1 MRSDYD
7 VIIVGAGAAG
17 LAAGARL
24 AQSGKRVA
32 LLEARDRIGG
42 RIFTRHLPGEEGPV
56 CVELGAEFIHG
67 LPSATWSLVGQ
78 AKLSAYELE
87 GSELSFVDGHWA
99 SSVNPTATHVIADM
113 MKWLETRP
121 GCDMSFAEYQ
131 AAVPS
136 DAATDAAAANY
147 VEGFNA
153 ADRHRIGIA
162 ALAVQQRAEDAIETD
177 RLFRVAEGY
186 DAVMEFLAAQ
196 FRAAGGELALGAPVR
211 RIDWQPGRVRIEV
224 ADVGAADPGVAGSGP
239 ADKSLADPG
248 AGVTGA
254 GNTGAGV
261 TGANGKALRARQ
273 ALITVPLGVLQADSI
288 AFAPQPPI
296 LAHAR
301 RLAMGEVMR
310 IVLLFRERFWRDA
323 FAPSIPEDARRK
335 LSHLS
340 FLFTPAEMPATWWT
354 PNPTPTPM
362 LTAWIGGSKA
372 SALRRS
378 IAADGDPLVL
388 PRRCIA
394 TLARVFE
401 RSFADLQSLLVS
413 WHEHDWSA
421 DPYSLGAYSYVP
433 AGALDAPAKLAEP
446 VADTLYFAGEHTDVT
461 GHWGTVHAAIGTGM
475 RAAEQML
482 GAGASGGE

>member
-1 MRSDYD
+1 MRGDYD

-67 LPSATWSLVGQ
+67 LPSATWSLVGE

-99 SSVNPTATHVIADM
+99 PSVNPSATNVIADM
-113 MKWLETRP
+113 MKWLEARP

-136 DAATDAAAANY
+136 DTATDAAAANY

-162 ALAVQQRAEDAIETD
+162 SLAVQQRAEDAIETD
-177 RLFRVAEGY
+177 RLFHIAEGY
-186 DAVMEFLAAQ
+186 DALMEFLAAQ

-211 RIDWQPGRVRIEV
+211 RIDWQPGRVRVEV
-224 ADVGAADPGVAGSGP
+224 ADTGVAGSGAAGSGP
-239 ADKSLADPG
+239 ADKGLAGTG
-248 AGVTGA
+248 AGV
-254 GNTGAGV
+254 TGAGV
-261 TGANGKALRARQ
+261 TGANGKELRARQ

-288 AFAPQPPI
+288 AFAPPPNI

-301 RLAMGEVMR
+301 RLAMGEVVR
-310 IVLLFRERFWRDA
+310 VVLLFRERFWRDA

-335 LSHLS
+335 LAHLS
-340 FLFTPAEMPATWWT
+340 FLFTPGEMPATWWT

-362 LTAWIGGSKA
+362 LTAWIGGPKA
-372 SALRRS
+372 TALRRS
-378 IAADGDPLVL
+378 IAADGDPLAL

-401 RSFADLQSLLVS
+401 RSFAELQSLLVS

-433 AGALDAPAKLAEP
+433 AGALDAPEKLTAP
-446 VADTLYFAGEHTDVT
+446 VEDTLYFAGEHTDVT

-482 GAGASGGE
+482 GANASGGE

>member
-1 MRSDYD
+1 MRADYD
-7 VIIVGAGAAG
+7 AIIVGAGAAG

-24 AQSGKRVA
+24 AQAGKRVA

-99 SSVNPTATHVIADM
+99 PSVNPPAMHMIADM
-113 MKWLETRP
+113 MKWLEAHP

-131 AAVPS
+131 AAVPT

-162 ALAVQQRAEDAIETD
+162 SLAVQQRAEDAIETD
-177 RLFRVAEGY
+177 RLFHVAEGY

-196 FRAAGGELALGAPVR
+196 FRAAGGELTLGAPVR
-211 RIDWQPGRVRIEV
+211 RIDWQPGRVRVEV
-224 ADVGAADPGVAGSGP
+224 ANV
-239 ADKSLADPG
+239 
-248 AGVTGA
+248 
-254 GNTGAGV
+254 
-261 TGANGKALRARQ
+261 GANGKELRARQ
-273 ALITVPLGVLQADSI
+273 ALITVPLGVLQADTI
-288 AFAPQPPI
+288 AFAPPLPNV

-301 RLAMGEVMR
+301 RLAMGEVVR
-310 IVLLFRERFWRDA
+310 VVLVFRERFWRDA
-323 FAPSIPEDARRK
+323 FAPSIPEDARRE
-335 LSHLS
+335 LAHLS
-340 FLFTPAEMPATWWT
+340 FLFTPAEMPPTWWT

-362 LTAWIGGSKA
+362 LTAWIGGPKA
-372 SALRRS
+372 TALRRS
-378 IAADGDPLVL
+378 IAADGDPLAL

-401 RSFADLQSLLVS
+401 RPFAELQSLLVS